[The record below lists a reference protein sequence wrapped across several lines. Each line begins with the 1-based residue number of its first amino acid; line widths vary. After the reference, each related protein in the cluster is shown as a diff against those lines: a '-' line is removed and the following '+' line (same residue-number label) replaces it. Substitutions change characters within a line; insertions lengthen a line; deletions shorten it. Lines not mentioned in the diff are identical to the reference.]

1 MELSD
6 LKISWTDAAKDLGV
20 SIDTSFLFN
29 GSEIILIKSYGSKL
43 GTLIVP
49 IESRIKI
56 DFEDLKNKGFYVSQL
71 GDGYKKYNKD
81 LFIDTLNDWG
91 YFGSESLKPIW
102 YNGKPWSE

>member
-20 SIDTSFLFN
+20 RIDTSFLVN
-29 GSEIILIKSYGSKL
+29 GSEVILIKSYGSKL

-49 IESRIKI
+49 VEPRIKI

-71 GDGYKKYNKD
+71 GDGYEKYNKD

-91 YFGSESLKPIW
+91 YYGSESLKPIW
-102 YNGKPWSE
+102 YSGKPWSE